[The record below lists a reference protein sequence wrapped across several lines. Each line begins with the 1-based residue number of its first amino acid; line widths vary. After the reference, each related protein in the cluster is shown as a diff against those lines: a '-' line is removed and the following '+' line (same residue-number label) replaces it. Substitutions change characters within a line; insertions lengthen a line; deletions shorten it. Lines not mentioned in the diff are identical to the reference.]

1 MTTGALRWAMVLV
14 DFDPAQGHEQAGT
27 RRALV
32 VSYEAFHRG
41 GLAQVCP
48 VSAREAKYTGEVA
61 IPLGHAGQTKDA
73 VILCHQVRTIDLSRV
88 TTYELGGKVQYVS
101 SPDIRRQVR
110 SALLHQLGL
119 DLPPAVDGV
128 L

>member
-1 MTTGALRWAMVLV
+1 MTSGALRWAMVLV

-32 VSYEAFHRG
+32 VSNEAFHKSAM
-41 GLAQVCP
+41 AQVCP
-48 VSAREAKYTGEVA
+48 VSARDAKYPGEVA

-73 VILCHQVRTIDLSRV
+73 VILCHQIRTIDLSRI
-88 TTYELGGKVQYVS
+88 TAYEIGGQVQYVS

-110 SALLHQLGL
+110 AALLHQFGL

>member
-32 VSYEAFHRG
+32 VSYEAFHRVG
-41 GLAQVCP
+41 MAQVCP
-48 VSAREAKYTGEVA
+48 VSAREAKYPGEVA
-61 IPLGHAGQTKDA
+61 IPLGQAGQTKDA

-88 TTYELGGKVQYVS
+88 TAYELGGKVQYVS
-101 SPDIRRQVR
+101 SPDIRSQVR
-110 SALLHQLGL
+110 TALLHQFGL